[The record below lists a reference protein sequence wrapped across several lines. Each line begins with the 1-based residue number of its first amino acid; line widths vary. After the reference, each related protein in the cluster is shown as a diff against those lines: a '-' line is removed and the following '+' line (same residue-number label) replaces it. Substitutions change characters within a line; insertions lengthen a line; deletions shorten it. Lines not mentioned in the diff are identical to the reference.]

1 MGDMKICL
9 IGGSGR
15 SGTTILRRIFSR
27 HPALSEVPELRFLVD
42 PDGLVDFYDTLRHG
56 WSPYLFDV
64 KLRRLEGL
72 LRDME
77 RPAYISSGMKLV
89 LRKLGLS
96 RILPRVLWRR
106 YYYVGLRNF
115 APNYPQLVGELVH
128 DLKEFDFRGQW
139 VGMGFGDRPR
149 LAYAGRMEPEELAAK
164 LGKFYRNVANAIVV
178 EQEVKHY
185 LEKNTW
191 NILCFDRIL
200 DLVPEAKFVHIY
212 RDPRDVVASMA
223 KQPWAPSDPELCA
236 VWVSDIMSQWWR
248 IRASVPAES
257 FMEVK
262 FETLV
267 EHPKETLEG
276 ICDFWGIPMDKSL
289 LSLKLNAHNKGRWR
303 KQFSPL
309 VAANVGR
316 QVKPIMQAYDY
327 ASEANVQ
334 STR

>member
-9 IGGSGR
+9 IGGTGR

-128 DLKEFDFRGQW
+128 DLK
-139 VGMGFGDRPR
+139 
-149 LAYAGRMEPEELAAK
+149 
-164 LGKFYRNVANAIVV
+164 
-178 EQEVKHY
+178 
-185 LEKNTW
+185 
-191 NILCFDRIL
+191 
-200 DLVPEAKFVHIY
+200 
-212 RDPRDVVASMA
+212 
-223 KQPWAPSDPELCA
+223 
-236 VWVSDIMSQWWR
+236 
-248 IRASVPAES
+248 
-257 FMEVK
+257 
-262 FETLV
+262 
-267 EHPKETLEG
+267 
-276 ICDFWGIPMDKSL
+276 
-289 LSLKLNAHNKGRWR
+289 
-303 KQFSPL
+303 
-309 VAANVGR
+309 
-316 QVKPIMQAYDY
+316 
-327 ASEANVQ
+327 
-334 STR
+334 